1 MLILS
6 TNLSCVD
13 ILPLNHL
20 EDKQIIVAE
29 CELISS
35 DSIIA
40 SIYYSGNT
48 NGVNPSPIDT
58 SDSYLFSLSLAN
70 VDSGFQFIQNVQ
82 NPMTLSIET
91 TRLKIEAGKSY
102 RFSGRNPSESLFS
115 NVLRMPDS
123 ILLRSIEITNKM
135 SSSSESMILDC
146 EIILDGHL
154 RQYEYLHIKVIG
166 RGEEEIKYDFSVNAR
181 YYKTLK
187 HRDGFLINNKEM
199 HANEIKFSIILPK
212 DYPHKDIEIKMGNIT
227 DTYYYHNLFL
237 SDNISSSQFNPQNPI
252 TYPLNI
258 ESPKAIGI
266 FSAAT
271 FSERFVPIQ

>member
-6 TNLSCVD
+6 TTLSCVD
-13 ILPLNHL
+13 ILPLSQL

-48 NGVNPSPIDT
+48 NGINPSPIDT
-58 SDSYLFSLSLAN
+58 SDGYLFSLGLAN
-70 VDSGFQFIQNVQ
+70 VDSGFQFTQNVQ
-82 NPMTLSIET
+82 NPITLSIEKA
-91 TRLKIEAGKSY
+91 RLKIEAGKSY
-102 RFSGRNPSESLFS
+102 RFSGRNQFESLFS

-135 SSSSESMILDC
+135 SSSSESMIFDC
-146 EIILDGHL
+146 DIILDGHL
-154 RQYEYLHIKVIG
+154 RQYEFLHIEVIG
-166 RGEEEIKYDFSVNAR
+166 KGEEEIKYDFNVNAR

-187 HRDGFLINNKEM
+187 HRGGFLVNNREIQ
-199 HANEIKFSIILPK
+199 ANEIKFSIILPK
-212 DYPHKDIEIKMGNIT
+212 DYPHKDVEIKLGNIT
-227 DTYYYHNLFL
+227 DTYYYHNLYL